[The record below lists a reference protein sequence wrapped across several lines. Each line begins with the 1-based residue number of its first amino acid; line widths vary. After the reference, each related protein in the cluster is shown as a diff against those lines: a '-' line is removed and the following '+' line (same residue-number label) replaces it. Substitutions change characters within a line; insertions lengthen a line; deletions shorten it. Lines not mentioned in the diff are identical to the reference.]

1 MSPTQLL
8 LTGGGAKSPFLRR
21 LQAEVFGLPV
31 STVNREEGPAY
42 GAALLAAVG
51 AGAFANVA
59 SAVHATLIRSSS
71 QPPSVAAHAMYEGP
85 YRQYRASA
93 RAARP
98 DQWSAPGSGPPLL

>member
-1 MSPTQLL
+1 
-8 LTGGGAKSPFLRR
+8 

-51 AGAFANVA
+51 AGAFPTLGDAIR
-59 SAVHATLIRSSS
+59 ATLTRAT
-71 QPPSVAAHAMYEGP
+71 PHAPDPDAHRDYAES
-85 YRQYRASA
+85 YRRYRASY

-98 DQWSAPGSGPPLL
+98 ESISVTE